1 MHVGMLEVRRL
12 MSVVVATATL
22 TACGDDDS
30 TNPSAT
36 IAIALSPATVSVQ
49 QGANGTATVALTRSG
64 GFTGDVAIAVEGL
77 PTGVTV
83 APVTIGASST
93 SGVLT
98 FTASATA
105 APATTT
111 VTVRAT
117 GTGVTAKTATLA
129 LTVTAAPA
137 QSYTIAVAPATTS
150 IARGANGNVTVTL
163 TRTGGFAGAV
173 GLAVTGL
180 PTGVTAAFNPQSIPG
195 TSSTSTITVT
205 AAANATVGGPTTIT
219 VTGTA
224 TGQTARTATFQLTV
238 TATAA
243 GGFTLSLAPTTVNVQ
258 QGGTATS
265 AVTINRTNGFAGAVT
280 LTATGLPNG
289 VTAAFNPA
297 APTTNT
303 STLTLTAAANATAG
317 GPTTVTVRGNATGI
331 SEQTVTLALT
341 VTAVTGGTGNTTWEF
356 CTAGDTPLW
365 FAVQDGDGAWT
376 RVAPTGSTFKFNVT
390 SAKGG
395 VAFVTG
401 ATSGSIASAS
411 RTLAARMSM
420 DLRKELLLRNRPST
434 RRAYA
439 ANALVDGFS
448 LSIVYGTQAELN
460 SQGTNRCLPGTGKTV
475 NGSVA
480 NVDPGQAATATLGP
494 SSATIVGGSGTTF
507 QLTKVPDGA
516 LDLIASRSTTNS
528 VVDKVII
535 RRGLNQANGS
545 TIPVLNFDAAEA
557 FVPATANI
565 TVGNLNGEVAAIS
578 TLYFTSFGSGASG
591 AGLASANV
599 PGPGPY
605 TYYGVPAAK
614 QAAGDLHL
622 VQAAAYPSSQDLTQ
636 SRSSALFFKD
646 PTDRAVTLGPALTLP
661 AVSPAATTPYVRFSA
676 TGPIQTQ
683 YSKAVVAIF
692 TQANTEFRQ
701 AVISA
706 SEGYLAG
713 SFTYDLTIPDFTGVS
728 GWDNNW
734 GPAAGTTTL
743 WIVSATGYTGAG
755 VGTPTPAEGV
765 TFSSA
770 ARSGSITIIGNAGRR
785 SGR

>member
-1 MHVGMLEVRRL
+1 MHGGVLEVRRL
-12 MSVVVATATL
+12 LAVVATATL
-22 TACGDDDS
+22 AACGDDDPS
-30 TNPSAT
+30 TATTPT
-36 IAIALSPATVSVQ
+36 IAIAVSPATVSVQ
-49 QGANGTATVALTRSG
+49 QGANGTATVTLTRSG
-64 GFTGDVAIAVEGL
+64 GFTGDVALAVEGL
-77 PTGVTV
+77 PTGVTA

-105 APATTT
+105 TPATTN

-150 IARGANGNVTVTL
+150 IAQGANGSVAVTL

-195 TSSTSTITVT
+195 TSSASTITLT
-205 AAANATVGGPTTIT
+205 AAANATVGGPTTVS
-219 VTGTA
+219 VTSTA
-224 TGQTARTATFQLTV
+224 TGQTAKTATFQLTI
-238 TATAA
+238 TAATSA
-243 GGFTLSLAPTTVNVQ
+243 GGFTLALSPTTLSVQ
-258 QGGTATS
+258 QGGTAIST
-265 AVTINRTNGFAGAVT
+265 VTISRTNGFAGPVT

-289 VTAAFNPA
+289 VTAAFDPA

-317 GPTTVTVRGNATGI
+317 GPTTVAVRGNATGI
-331 SEQTVTLALT
+331 TEQTATLALT

-356 CTAGDTPLW
+356 CSAGDTPLW

-376 RVAPTGSTFKFNVT
+376 RVTPTGSTFKFNVT

-401 ATSGSIASAS
+401 ATFASVASAS
-411 RTLAARMSM
+411 RTLAARMST
-420 DLRKELLLRNRPST
+420 DLQKVLLLRNRPSP

-439 ANALVDGFS
+439 ASALADGFS
-448 LSIVYGTQAELN
+448 LTIFYGTQAELN

-475 NGSVA
+475 NGNVA
-480 NVDPGQAATATLGP
+480 NVEPGQAATATLGP
-494 SSATIVGGSGTTF
+494 SSATIVGGAGTAF

-516 LDLIASRSTTNS
+516 LDLIASRSSTNS

-535 RRGLNQANGS
+535 RRGLNQPDGS
-545 TIPVLNFDAAEA
+545 TIPVLDFDAAEA
-557 FVPATANI
+557 FAPATANV
-565 TVGNLNGEVAAIS
+565 TVGNLNGEAAEVS
-578 TLYFTSFGSGASG
+578 TLYFTSSG
-591 AGLASANV
+591 AGGAVLAPATV
-599 PGPGPY
+599 PGPSPY

-622 VQAAAYPSSQDLTQ
+622 VQAAAYPNSQDLTQ

-646 PTDRAVTLGPALTLP
+646 PTDRTVTLGPALSPPT
-661 AVSPAATTPYVRFSA
+661 VSPAATTPYVRFRA

-683 YSKAVVAIF
+683 YSKAVVAVF
-692 TQANTEFRQ
+692 TQANATQFHH

-713 SFTYDLTIPDFTGVS
+713 AFTYDLTVPDFTGVS
-728 GWDNNW
+728 GWDNDW
-734 GPAAGTTTL
+734 GPAAGTTTE
-743 WIVSATGYTGAG
+743 WIVRASGYTGAG
-755 VGTPTPAEGV
+755 VGMPVPVEGV

-770 ARSGSITIIGNAGRR
+770 ARSGSITIITNAGRR
-785 SGR
+785 